1 MDWSGCS
8 VVEVVPGKV
17 SGAPVVRGSRTL
29 ADQVIESH
37 AFGETI
43 EEIAYSFD
51 LKPEDVRDLLAYAD
65 ARQHSFRR

>member
-8 VVEVVPGKV
+8 IVEVMPGKL
-17 SGAPVVRGSRTL
+17 SGAPVVRGSRVL
-29 ADQVIESH
+29 AEQVIESR
-37 AFGETI
+37 ALGETI

-65 ARQHSFRR
+65 ARQHTFRG